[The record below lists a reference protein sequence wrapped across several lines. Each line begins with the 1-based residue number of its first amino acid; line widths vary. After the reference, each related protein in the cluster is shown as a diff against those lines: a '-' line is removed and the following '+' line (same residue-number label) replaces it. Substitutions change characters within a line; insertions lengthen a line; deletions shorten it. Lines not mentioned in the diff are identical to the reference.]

1 MRIERD
7 AMALSSEK
15 LRELTLR
22 GGSSLV
28 IVAGTLSSLYVGG
41 MVWTFF
47 ASAVALI
54 SLAEFYGM
62 LSRKFKVSKGIG
74 FLTSGLIIFSVS
86 EGIHPVS
93 LVLTLSVSAFVVLF
107 VEIIRRQL
115 RGESFAIWNMGGTIS
130 GIVYITIPWTFMIL
144 LRRLPGGGL
153 LLLAMFIATWSCDV
167 AAYLIGSRWGRTL
180 LCVNVSPNKTWEGFF
195 GGFSAAL
202 LASVLLAFILEIPPI
217 PFVYVGIICG
227 FAGQLGDLAESVIK
241 RESWVKDS
249 GALIPGHGG
258 VLDRF
263 DSTLINGLLVYV
275 LFGVILR

>member
-1 MRIERD
+1 
-7 AMALSSEK
+7 MALSDDQFK
-15 LRELTLR
+15 ELAVR

-28 IVAGTLSSLYVGG
+28 IVAGTMSSLYAGG
-41 MVWTFF
+41 MIWVFF
-47 ASAVALI
+47 SSAVALL
-54 SLAEFYGM
+54 SLAEYYGM

-74 FLTSGLIIFSVS
+74 FITSGLIFFSAS

-93 LVLTLSVSAFVVLF
+93 LVLVLSVSSFAVLF
-107 VEIIRRQL
+107 IEIIRRQV

-130 GIVYITIPWTFMIL
+130 GIVYITIPWAFIIL

-153 LLLAMFIATWSCDV
+153 LLFAMFISTWGCDV
-167 AAYLIGSRWGRTL
+167 AAYLIGSKWGHTP
-180 LCVNVSPNKTWEGFF
+180 LCENISPNKTWEGFI
-195 GGFSAAL
+195 GGFSAAI
-202 LASVLLAFILEIPPI
+202 LASVLLAFVLEIPPV
-217 PFVYVGIICG
+217 PFLFVGLICG

-249 GALIPGHGG
+249 GNIIPGHGG

-263 DSTLINGLLVYV
+263 DSVLINGLLIYT

>member
-1 MRIERD
+1 MG
-7 AMALSSEK
+7 LSNEK
-15 LRELTLR
+15 IRELTLR

-28 IVAGTLSSLYVGG
+28 IVAGTMSSLYVGG

-47 ASAVALI
+47 ASVVALI

-74 FLTSGLIIFSVS
+74 FLTSGLIIFSAS

-167 AAYLIGSRWGRTL
+167 AAYLIGSRWGRNL
-180 LCVNVSPNKTWEGFF
+180 LCVNVSPNKTWEGFI

-202 LASVLLAFILEIPPI
+202 LSGVLLAFILEIPPI
-217 PFVYVGIICG
+217 PFLYVGIICG

-249 GALIPGHGG
+249 GSLIPGHGG